1 MQAEHREAMR
11 LPGAFLENAMDG
23 SKKIRI
29 AVAMSG
35 GVDSSV
41 VAAILKEQGHDVFGI
56 TMQVLDDSRMSHIID
71 AAAVAAHLGIPH
83 HVVDLVEPFRVAV
96 KEYFIDEYRSGRTP
110 NPCARCNPLIKFG
123 FLLESATSLG
133 ADFLATGHY
142 ARLEHGS
149 DGVCSLLKGVDP
161 KKDQSYFL
169 FALNLQQL
177 SKVMFPLGGYTKDK
191 VRLMAA
197 EYGLPVKDK
206 GESQE
211 ICFIADDDYIRF
223 LQEEG
228 GLGAQDGAVVDLCG
242 NKLGKHAGIHRYT
255 VGQRRGLGIAHS
267 EPLYVL
273 GVDAERKEV
282 IAGTEADL
290 YCDGLLASGFNWLF
304 TPSFPLMAT
313 CKIRYRHQ
321 PVECRVSESGDG
333 MTKVEF
339 SHPQKSV
346 TPGQAFVLYDGD
358 RLLGGGWIEKA
369 VKSEK

>member
-1 MQAEHREAMR
+1 
-11 LPGAFLENAMDG
+11 MDG

-56 TMQVLDDSRMSHIID
+56 TMQVLDDSRMSHITD
-71 AAAVAAHLGIPH
+71 AAAVADHLGIPH

-96 KEYFIDEYRSGRTP
+96 KNYFIKEYRNGRTP

-123 FLLESATSLG
+123 LLLERAISLG

-142 ARLEHGS
+142 ARLEHGI
-149 DGVCSLLKGVDP
+149 DGICTLLKGVDP

-169 FALNLQQL
+169 FAINIRQL
-177 SKVMFPLGGYTKDK
+177 SKVLFPLGGYTKDK
-191 VRLMAA
+191 VRIMAA
-197 EYGLPVKDK
+197 AYGLPVKDK

-223 LQEEG
+223 LAEEG
-228 GLGAQDGAVVDLCG
+228 GLGAQEGIVVDLCG
-242 NKLGKHAGIHRYT
+242 KRLGRHAGIHRYT

-267 EPLYVL
+267 EALYVL
-273 GVDAERKEV
+273 GVDAARQEV
-282 IAGTEADL
+282 IAGTEQEL
-290 YCDGLLASGFNWLF
+290 YCDGLLATDFNWLIK
-304 TPSFPLMAT
+304 PSFPFTAT

-321 PVECRVSESGDG
+321 PVECRVNESGDG
-333 MTKVEF
+333 MTEVCF
-339 SHPQKSV
+339 STPQKSV
-346 TPGQAFVLYDGD
+346 TPGQVVVLYDGD

-369 VKSEK
+369 VKSEE